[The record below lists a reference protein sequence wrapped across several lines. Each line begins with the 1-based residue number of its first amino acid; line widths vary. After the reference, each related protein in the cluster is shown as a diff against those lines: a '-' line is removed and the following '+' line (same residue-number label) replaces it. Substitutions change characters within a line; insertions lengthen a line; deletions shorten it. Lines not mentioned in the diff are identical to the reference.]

1 MSETA
6 NQLRQTIYASLMAAF
21 IAAGAFISIPLGP
34 VPITL
39 QTLFVLLTGLLLGF
53 KWGLGAIGVYLLAGT
68 VGLPVFSQ
76 GRGGFAHFLG
86 PTGGYLIG
94 FIAAVCVVGLIADW
108 IRHRLP
114 ENALSRFGL
123 ELLAVTLGTATIY
136 AAGVPWLKTVAQLP
150 WETALSL
157 GVIPFLIGDLV
168 KIFATVMI
176 ARIVRPLM
184 NRSFQNSVPVD

>member
-1 MSETA
+1 
-6 NQLRQTIYASLMAAF
+6 MAAF

-53 KWGLGAIGVYLLAGT
+53 KWGLGAIGVYLLAGA

-136 AAGVPWLKTVAQLP
+136 AVGVPWLKTVAQLP
-150 WETALSL
+150 WQTALSL